1 MATLSSAELSDQRGV
16 VNNLKHGAAAAAR
29 LRQSPTADAE
39 GDILGA
45 RVGVSL
51 PPA

>member
-16 VNNLKHGAAAAAR
+16 VHNLKHGAAAAR

-39 GDILGA
+39 GDVLGA
-45 RVGVSL
+45 RVGVPL